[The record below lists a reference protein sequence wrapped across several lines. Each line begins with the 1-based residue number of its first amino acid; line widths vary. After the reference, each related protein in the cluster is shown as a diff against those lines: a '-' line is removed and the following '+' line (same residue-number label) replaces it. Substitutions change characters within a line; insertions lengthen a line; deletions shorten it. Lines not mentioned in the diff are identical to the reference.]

1 MWQEFVFLAGS
12 FATAL
17 ALAPTLSR
25 RTARVPLGTSLPS
38 AALRFAYVAAFLSLE
53 MVWSA
58 VGVFVVGVTW
68 SLVAVLRSPGGTP
81 TVDGGSASAGRPS

>member
-17 ALAPTLSR
+17 APTLRR
-25 RTARVPLGTSLPS
+25 RTSRVPLGTSFSS

-53 MVWSA
+53 MVSSA

-68 SLVAVLRSPGGTP
+68 SLVAVLRRPSGNP
-81 TVDGGSASAGRPS
+81 TVDGGSTPAGRPT